1 MRPHRLFSL
10 CLIFLAVTTLPH
22 RLAAAESRILKVLP
36 HVLDLQG
43 RHALSPSLYERDAY
57 QAQLRKHPDQISALR
72 FDIHWRV
79 ARTAGSHPVVRLELR
94 TSTHQ
99 GKEVVVLESALPPK
113 GTRGWT
119 PLTLDAGAYRSAG
132 EIQAWR
138 ATLQDAG
145 RVLAESKSFL
155 W

>member
-1 MRPHRLFSL
+1 MRPHRLLSL
-10 CLIFLAVTTLPH
+10 CLILLAVCTTPV
-22 RLAAAESRILKVLP
+22 RLAAAESRIVKVLP
-36 HVLDLQG
+36 HLLDLQG

-72 FDIHWRV
+72 FDIHWRAV
-79 ARTAGSHPVVRLELR
+79 RSAGSHPVLRLELR
-94 TSTHQ
+94 TATHQ
-99 GKEVVVLESALPPK
+99 GKDVLVLESPLPAQ

-119 PLTLDAGAYRSAG
+119 PLNLDANVYRNAG

-138 ATLQDAG
+138 ATLQDG
-145 RVLAESKSFL
+145 GQVLAESKSFL